1 MLAVLGIVPV
11 GCKQNEKVLKARQRQ
26 GTQDDESDR
35 IMEFSLTIQS

>member
-1 MLAVLGIVPV
+1 MLAVVEIIPI

-35 IMEFSLTIQS
+35 MMEFSLTIQS